1 MPAKKTKPRKT
12 AKKKG
17 GKLRGGVD
25 PSVGKD
31 TQFQPGES
39 GNVKGRPPK
48 TLITDA
54 ILDAAADNPE
64 LVKKIGVNL
73 LKRAG
78 KSDSSVVVV
87 RDTVQGKPL
96 QQVSGPEGG
105 AIPLSLEGIDEALL
119 KLFAGIQERQQP
131 NK

>member
-1 MPAKKTKPRKT
+1 MPAKKAKPK

-17 GKLRGGVD
+17 GKLRGGHD
-25 PSVGKD
+25 PSIGQG
-31 TQFQPGES
+31 TQFQPGQS

-48 TLITDA
+48 QLITDA
-54 ILDAAADNPE
+54 ILNAAEQKPE
-64 LVKKIGVNL
+64 LVEKIAVNL
-73 LKRAG
+73 LKRAA

-87 RDTVQGKPL
+87 RDTVQGKPV

-105 AIPLSLEGIDEALL
+105 AIPLSLEGIDEALI
-119 KLFAGIQERQQP
+119 KLFTSIQERQQP